1 MRFSCFLFG
10 LILICSSCY
19 RSKTT
24 SLTIEVKNTAGN
36 LVPGVLVEVLAEP
49 MANTE
54 EIPLLIDYEKATN
67 NNGIAFFNL
76 NEVYKAGQT
85 GVAIV
90 KVSVQSNNLYDET
103 VVELNEGIDNK
114 ADLIL
119 Q

>member
-49 MANTE
+49 TANTE
-54 EIPLLIDYEKATN
+54 ETPLLIDYEKATN

-76 NEVYKAGQT
+76 NEVFKSGQT

-90 KVSVQSNNLYDET
+90 LASVQQNNLYAAE
-103 VVELNEGIDNK
+103 VIEIVEEIDNRL
-114 ADLIL
+114 DLVI